1 MAEFW
6 ADWGALAYLAAAA
19 WAFFEGETFV
29 LLAAA
34 AGRASGLIDPWLL
47 MLSVWLGSFLGD
59 QLWFTLG
66 RKYGAKAV
74 RKIPGAE
81 RKLAS
86 AIGFLEKYGVLFV
99 LTFRFVYG
107 VRNVA
112 SAACGVAKMPWSR
125 FAFLNFI
132 AAGLWAG
139 SFVAAGWF
147 IVGWLGEKGTL
158 YALGSIGIAVVLYL
172 GIRLVQYWRRP
183 AVAAAAPEGPLQPAP
198 LPVQAPP
205 SGERP

>member
-1 MAEFW
+1 VAEFW
-6 ADWGALAYLAAAA
+6 ANWGALAYAAAAA

-34 AGRASGLIDPWLL
+34 AGRASNLINPWFL
-47 MLSVWLGSFLGD
+47 MLSVWGGSFLGD
-59 QLWFTLG
+59 QLWFSLG
-66 RKYGAKAV
+66 RRYGSRAV

-112 SAACGVAKMPWSR
+112 SAACGVAKMPWAR
-125 FAFLNFI
+125 FAVLNFI
-132 AAGLWAG
+132 AAGLWAS

-158 YALGSIGIAVVLYL
+158 YALGSIGVAVVLYL
-172 GIRLVQYWRRP
+172 GYRLVQFWRRP
-183 AVAAAAPEGPLQPAP
+183 AAPAVVPDDL
-198 LPVQAPP
+198 
-205 SGERP
+205 

>member
-6 ADWGALAYLAAAA
+6 ANWGALAYAAAA
-19 WAFFEGETFV
+19 LWAFFEGETFV

-34 AGRASGLIDPWLL
+34 AGRATNLIDPWIL
-47 MLSVWLGSFLGD
+47 MLCVWGGSFLGD

-66 RKYGAKAV
+66 RKYGVKAV

-81 RKLAS
+81 RKLGTAVN
-86 AIGFLEKYGVLFV
+86 FLNKYGVLFV

-112 SAACGVAKMPWSR
+112 SAACGVAKMPWAK
-125 FAFLNFI
+125 FAVLNFI
-132 AAGLWAG
+132 AAGLWAS

-158 YALGSIGIAVVLYL
+158 YGLGSIGAIVVLYL
-172 GIRLVQYWRRP
+172 GFKAVQSWRRSQNRQP
-183 AVAAAAPEGPLQPAP
+183 VAPE
-198 LPVQAPP
+198 
-205 SGERP
+205 ER

>member
-6 ADWGALAYLAAAA
+6 ADWGALAYAGAAL

-34 AGRASGLIDPWLL
+34 AGRATNLINPWWL
-47 MLSVWLGSFLGD
+47 MLSVWGGSFLGD
-59 QLWFTLG
+59 QVWFTLG
-66 RKYGAKAV
+66 RKYGTKAV

-81 RKLAS
+81 RKMAT
-86 AIGFLEKYGVLFV
+86 AVGFLEKYGVLFV

-112 SAACGVAKMPWSR
+112 SAACGIAKMPWSR

-132 AAGLWAG
+132 AAGLWAS
-139 SFVAAGWF
+139 SFVAAGWY

-158 YALGSIGIAVVLYL
+158 YALGSIGVAVVLYL
-172 GIRLVQYWRRP
+172 GFRAVQNWRKPAAPPAPAPAP
-183 AVAAAAPEGPLQPAP
+183 AVVPARAEEP
-198 LPVQAPP
+198 
-205 SGERP
+205 

>member
-6 ADWGALAYLAAAA
+6 ADWGALAYAAAA
-19 WAFFEGETFV
+19 LWAFFEGETFV

-34 AGRASGLIDPWLL
+34 AGRATNLIDPWIL
-47 MLSVWLGSFLGD
+47 MLCVWGGSFLGD

-66 RKYGAKAV
+66 RKYGVKAV

-81 RKLAS
+81 RKLGTAVN
-86 AIGFLEKYGVLFV
+86 FLNKYGVLFV

-112 SAACGVAKMPWSR
+112 SAACGVAKMPWAK
-125 FAFLNFI
+125 FAVLNFI
-132 AAGLWAG
+132 AAGLWAS

-158 YALGSIGIAVVLYL
+158 YALGSIGAIVVLYL
-172 GIRLVQYWRRP
+172 GFKAVQSWRRSQNRQP
-183 AVAAAAPEGPLQPAP
+183 VAPE
-198 LPVQAPP
+198 
-205 SGERP
+205 ER